1 MAPPTGT
8 AVHLDGL
15 GKRFRLTH
23 DRNWTLKATMLAG
36 HRTRYEEFWA
46 LRDLDLEIPHG
57 STFGII
63 GGNGSGK
70 STLLKVL
77 AGILRPDEGTATV
90 DGRLSALLELGAGF
104 HPELTGR
111 ENVYLNGAILGFT
124 SRDIRQR
131 FDDIV
136 GFAELD
142 RFIDEPVRNYS
153 SGMYVRLGFSVA
165 IHVEPEIL
173 LVDEV
178 LAVGDHSF
186 QRRCLDRFAQLKAE
200 GRTIVL
206 VSHDLDMVGWL
217 CERTAWIQNG
227 ALQAVGPS
235 PEVIDRFLD
244 GADEPLSGT
253 SASGNT
259 TAGTQTPGMQR
270 RFGGLGDD
278 DLVRAVDLVDPNG
291 HRMDRVG
298 SGHPVR
304 FRVRV
309 DAGRADEPL
318 TVALGLYRSDGTHV
332 ASINSGAAA
341 RGLVPEEAPE
351 DNGAGTVE
359 VDYAIDAL
367 AVQPG
372 TYELS
377 VALHDASM
385 RKVFERHTHLIRF
398 EVEPSGGDHQNGLV
412 ALGGTWSA
420 RSVDASATGPR
431 SDGPGSDGS

>member
-1 MAPPTGT
+1 VASSSDP
-8 AVHLDGL
+8 AVLLDGL
-15 GKRFRLTH
+15 GKQFRLTH

-46 LRDLDLEIPHG
+46 LRGVDLEIPHG

-90 DGRLSALLELGAGF
+90 NGRLSALLELGAGF

-124 SRDIRQR
+124 SREIRRR

-178 LAVGDHSF
+178 LAVGDHTF
-186 QRRCLDRFAQLKAE
+186 QKRCLDRFAQLKAE
-200 GRTIVL
+200 GRTIIL

-217 CERTAWIQNG
+217 CERTAWIQQG
-227 ALQAVGPS
+227 TLQAVGPS
-235 PEVIDRFLD
+235 PKVIDRFLN
-244 GADEPLSGT
+244 GAVDSPTPADSSP
-253 SASGNT
+253 SA
-259 TAGTQTPGMQR
+259 PR
-270 RFGGLGDD
+270 RFGGLGPD
-278 DLVRAVDLVDPNG
+278 DLVRAVDLVDANG
-291 HRMDRVG
+291 HPMDRVG
-298 SGHPVR
+298 SGRPVR
-304 FRVRV
+304 FRIRV
-309 DAGRADEPL
+309 NADQVGEPV

-332 ASINSGAAA
+332 TSINSGAAA
-341 RGLVPEEAPE
+341 RAADEA
-351 DNGAGTVE
+351 GMVE
-359 VDYAIDAL
+359 VDYTVDSL

-377 VALHDASM
+377 VALHDATM
-385 RKVFERHTHLIRF
+385 RQVFERHTHLVRF
-398 EVEPSGGDHQNGLV
+398 EVEPTGVDQQNGLV

-420 RSVDASATGPR
+420 RSADR
-431 SDGPGSDGS
+431 

>member
-1 MAPPTGT
+1 MAHSPPGT
-8 AVHLDGL
+8 AVTLDGL
-15 GKRFRLTH
+15 GKKFRLTH

-46 LRDLDLEIPHG
+46 LRDVSLEVEHG
-57 STFGII
+57 ETFGII

-124 SRDIRQR
+124 KRDIRQR

-165 IHVEPEIL
+165 IHVEPEVL

-178 LAVGDHSF
+178 LAVGDLTF
-186 QRRCLDRFAQLKAE
+186 QKRCIERFAHLKAE
-200 GRTIVL
+200 GRTIIV

-217 CERTAWIQNG
+217 CDRTAWIQNG
-227 ALQAVGPS
+227 ALRADGPS
-235 PEVIDRFLD
+235 ADVIERFAT
-244 GADEPLSGT
+244 GADPTSSADGGPAGARPAFERLS
-253 SASGNT
+253 
-259 TAGTQTPGMQR
+259 P
-270 RFGGLGDD
+270 D
-278 DLVRAVDLVDPNG
+278 DLVKTVGLIDPNG
-291 HRMDRVG
+291 HPTDAVG
-298 SGHPVR
+298 SGRPVSI
-304 FRVRV
+304 RVRY
-309 DAGRADEPL
+309 DGQAAGEPV
-318 TVALGLYRSDGTHV
+318 TVALGLYRADGSHV
-332 ASINSGAAA
+332 ASINSGAAT
-341 RGLVPEEAPE
+341 RGVVRSDPTPAGAPTGE
-351 DNGAGTVE
+351 NGLVE
-359 VDYAIDAL
+359 VDYVVPAL
-367 AVQPG
+367 PVQPG

-385 RKVFERHTHLIRF
+385 RRVLERHTHVLRF
-398 EVEPSGGDHQNGLV
+398 EVSATGVDPQNGLV
-412 ALGGTWSA
+412 ALGGTWEA
-420 RSVDASATGPR
+420 R
-431 SDGPGSDGS
+431 

>member
-1 MAPPTGT
+1 VAPRGPD
-8 AVHLDGL
+8 AVALDGL
-15 GKRFRLTH
+15 GKKFRLTH
-23 DRNWTLKATMLAG
+23 DRNWTLKATVLAG

-46 LRDLDLEIPHG
+46 LRGIDLEIPHG

-77 AGILRPDEGTATV
+77 AGILRPDEGTAEV

-124 SRDIRQR
+124 SREIRRR

-165 IHVEPEIL
+165 IHVEPDIL

-178 LAVGDHSF
+178 LAVGDHTF
-186 QRRCLDRFAQLKAE
+186 QKRCLDRFAQLKAE
-200 GRTIVL
+200 GRTIIL

-217 CERTAWIQNG
+217 CEQTAWIQQG
-227 ALQAVGPS
+227 TLQAVGPS
-235 PEVIDRFLD
+235 PEVIDRFLEG
-244 GADEPLSGT
+244 GA
-253 SASGNT
+253 
-259 TAGTQTPGMQR
+259 AGATPVSVPR
-270 RFGGLGDD
+270 RQFGGLGPA
-278 DLVRAVDLVDPNG
+278 DLVTSVDLLDANG

-298 SGHPVR
+298 SGRPVR
-304 FRVRV
+304 FQVRY
-309 DAGRADEPL
+309 DAVRAGEPV
-318 TVALGLYRSDGTHV
+318 TVALGLYRADGTHV
-332 ASINSGAAA
+332 ASINSGAASRA
-341 RGLVPEEAPE
+341 VDGDGGGLVQ
-351 DNGAGTVE
+351 
-359 VDYAIDAL
+359 VDYAVGAL
-367 AVQPG
+367 ALQPG

-377 VALHDASM
+377 VALHDHSM
-385 RKVFERHTHLIRF
+385 RKVLERHTHLVRF
-398 EVEPSGGDHQNGLV
+398 EVEPTGGDHQNGLV

-420 RSVDASATGPR
+420 RSADR
-431 SDGPGSDGS
+431 

>member
-1 MAPPTGT
+1 MAPDTRGA
-8 AVHLDGL
+8 AVRLDGL

-46 LRDLDLEIPHG
+46 LRGVDLEVPHG

-124 SRDIRQR
+124 SREIRRR

-186 QRRCLDRFAQLKAE
+186 QKRCLDRFAQLKAE
-200 GRTIVL
+200 GRTIIL

-217 CERTAWIQNG
+217 CENTAWIQQG
-227 ALQAVGPS
+227 SLQAVGPS
-235 PEVIDRFLD
+235 AEVIGQFLD
-244 GADEPLSGT
+244 GADDEPASAAGSAPGVP
-253 SASGNT
+253 SASPPARGT
-259 TAGTQTPGMQR
+259 TG
-270 RFGGLGDD
+270 RFGGLGPD
-278 DLVRAVDLVDPNG
+278 DLVRAVELVDPNG
-291 HRMDRVG
+291 HRTESVG
-298 SGHPVR
+298 SGRPVR
-304 FRVRV
+304 LRVRV
-309 DAGRADEPL
+309 DAGRAPGPV
-318 TVALGLYRSDGTHV
+318 TVALGLYRADGTHV
-332 ASINSGAAA
+332 ASINSGATA
-341 RGLVPEEAPE
+341 RGA
-351 DNGAGTVE
+351 DGDTVD

-377 VALHDASM
+377 VALHDDTM
-385 RKVFERHTHLIRF
+385 RKVFERHTHLVRF
-398 EVEPSGGDHQNGLV
+398 EVEATDGSQQNGLV
-412 ALGGTWSA
+412 ALGGTLSA
-420 RSVDASATGPR
+420 QPVGDQSAGDQSAGPR
-431 SDGPGSDGS
+431 

>member
-1 MAPPTGT
+1 MSVAPSPDS
-8 AVHLDGL
+8 AVLLNGL

-23 DRNWTLKATMLAG
+23 DRNWTLKATVLAG

-46 LRDLDLEIPHG
+46 LRGIDLDIPHG

-70 STLLKVL
+70 STLLKML

-90 DGRLSALLELGAGF
+90 NGRLSALLELGAGF

-124 SRDIRQR
+124 SKEIRRR

-178 LAVGDHSF
+178 LAVGDHTF
-186 QRRCLDRFAQLKAE
+186 QKRCLDRFAQLKAE
-200 GRTIVL
+200 GRTIIL

-217 CERTAWIQNG
+217 CEQTAWIQQG
-227 ALQAVGPS
+227 TLRAVGPS
-235 PEVIDRFLD
+235 PNVIERFLD
-244 GADEPLSGT
+244 GADDSPTPVAPSP
-253 SASGNT
+253 SA
-259 TAGTQTPGMQR
+259 PR
-270 RFGGLGDD
+270 RFGGLGPD
-278 DLVRAVDLVDPNG
+278 DLVRAVDLVDANG
-291 HRMDRVG
+291 HPMDRVG
-298 SGHPVR
+298 SGRPVR

-309 DAGRADEPL
+309 DADQVGEPV
-318 TVALGLYRSDGTHV
+318 TVALGLYRADGTHV

-341 RGLVPEEAPE
+341 RAADE
-351 DNGAGTVE
+351 AGTVE
-359 VDYAIDAL
+359 VDYAVDSL

-372 TYELS
+372 IYELS
-377 VALHDASM
+377 VALHDATM
-385 RKVFERHTHLIRF
+385 RRVFERHTHLVRF
-398 EVEPSGGDHQNGLV
+398 EVEPTGVDQQNGLV

-420 RSVDASATGPR
+420 RSVDR
-431 SDGPGSDGS
+431 

>member
-1 MAPPTGT
+1 MAPSPDS
-8 AVHLDGL
+8 AVLVDGL

-23 DRNWTLKATMLAG
+23 DRNWTLKATVLAG

-46 LRDLDLEIPHG
+46 LRGVDLDIPHG

-90 DGRLSALLELGAGF
+90 SGRLSALLELGAGF

-124 SRDIRQR
+124 SKEIRRR

-178 LAVGDHSF
+178 LAVGDHTF
-186 QRRCLDRFAQLKAE
+186 QKRCLDRFAQLKAE
-200 GRTIVL
+200 GRTIIL

-217 CERTAWIQNG
+217 CEQTAWIQQG
-227 ALQAVGPS
+227 TLQTVGPS
-235 PEVIDRFLD
+235 PKVIEQFLD
-244 GADEPLSGT
+244 GADDSPTPADPSP
-253 SASGNT
+253 SA
-259 TAGTQTPGMQR
+259 PR
-270 RFGGLGDD
+270 RFGGLGPDA
-278 DLVRAVDLVDPNG
+278 LVRAV
-291 HRMDRVG
+291 
-298 SGHPVR
+298 
-304 FRVRV
+304 
-309 DAGRADEPL
+309 
-318 TVALGLYRSDGTHV
+318 AL
-332 ASINSGAAA
+332 
-341 RGLVPEEAPE
+341 
-351 DNGAGTVE
+351 GAGTGHPPARGE
-359 VDYAIDAL
+359 
-367 AVQPG
+367 
-372 TYELS
+372 
-377 VALHDASM
+377 
-385 RKVFERHTHLIRF
+385 
-398 EVEPSGGDHQNGLV
+398 GGR
-412 ALGGTWSA
+412 APMT
-420 RSVDASATGPR
+420 TGP
-431 SDGPGSDGS
+431 P

>member
-1 MAPPTGT
+1 VSVASSSDP
-8 AVHLDGL
+8 AVLLDGL
-15 GKRFRLTH
+15 GKQFRLTH

-46 LRDLDLEIPHG
+46 LRGVDLEIPHG

-90 DGRLSALLELGAGF
+90 NGRLSALLELGAGF

-124 SRDIRQR
+124 SREIRRR

-178 LAVGDHSF
+178 LAVGDHTF
-186 QRRCLDRFAQLKAE
+186 QKRCLDRFAQLKAE
-200 GRTIVL
+200 GRTIIL

-217 CERTAWIQNG
+217 CEQTAWIQQG
-227 ALQAVGPS
+227 TLQAVGAS
-235 PEVIDRFLD
+235 PKVIDRFLN
-244 GADEPLSGT
+244 GAVDSPTPADSSP
-253 SASGNT
+253 SA
-259 TAGTQTPGMQR
+259 PR
-270 RFGGLGDD
+270 RFGGLGPD
-278 DLVRAVDLVDPNG
+278 DLVRAVDLVDANG
-291 HRMDRVG
+291 HPMDRVG
-298 SGHPVR
+298 SGRPVR

-309 DAGRADEPL
+309 NANQVGEPV

-332 ASINSGAAA
+332 TSINSGAAA
-341 RGLVPEEAPE
+341 RAADEA
-351 DNGAGTVE
+351 GIVE
-359 VDYAIDAL
+359 VDYAVDSL

-377 VALHDASM
+377 VALHDATM
-385 RKVFERHTHLIRF
+385 RQVFERHTHLVRF
-398 EVEPSGGDHQNGLV
+398 EVEPTGVDQQNGLV

-420 RSVDASATGPR
+420 RSADR
-431 SDGPGSDGS
+431 

>member
-1 MAPPTGT
+1 VAPSPDS
-8 AVHLDGL
+8 AVLLDGL

-23 DRNWTLKATMLAG
+23 DRNWTLKATVLAG

-46 LRDLDLEIPHG
+46 LRGVNLDIPHG

-90 DGRLSALLELGAGF
+90 NGRLSALLELGAGF

-124 SRDIRQR
+124 SREIRRR

-178 LAVGDHSF
+178 LAVGDHTF
-186 QRRCLDRFAQLKAE
+186 QKRCLDRFAQLKAE
-200 GRTIVL
+200 GRTIIL
-206 VSHDLDMVGWL
+206 VSHDLNMVGWL
-217 CERTAWIQNG
+217 CEQTAWIQQG
-227 ALQAVGPS
+227 TLQAVGPS
-235 PEVIDRFLD
+235 PKVIEQFLD
-244 GADEPLSGT
+244 GAVDSPTPADPSP
-253 SASGNT
+253 SA
-259 TAGTQTPGMQR
+259 PR
-270 RFGGLGDD
+270 RFGGLGPD
-278 DLVRAVDLVDPNG
+278 DLVRAVDLVDANG
-291 HRMDRVG
+291 HPMDRVG
-298 SGHPVR
+298 SGRPVR

-309 DAGRADEPL
+309 NADQVGEPV
-318 TVALGLYRSDGTHV
+318 TVALGLYRADGTHV

-341 RGLVPEEAPE
+341 RAA
-351 DNGAGTVE
+351 DDAGTVE
-359 VDYAIDAL
+359 VDYAVDSL

-372 TYELS
+372 IYELS
-377 VALHDASM
+377 VALHDATM
-385 RKVFERHTHLIRF
+385 RRVFERHTHLVRF
-398 EVEPSGGDHQNGLV
+398 EVEPTGIDQQNGLV

-420 RSVDASATGPR
+420 RPADR
-431 SDGPGSDGS
+431 

>member
-1 MAPPTGT
+1 MAPRGPD
-8 AVHLDGL
+8 AVALDGL
-15 GKRFRLTH
+15 GKKFRLTH
-23 DRNWTLKATMLAG
+23 DRNWTLKATVLAG

-46 LRDLDLEIPHG
+46 LRGLDLEIPHG

-70 STLLKVL
+70 STLLKLL
-77 AGILRPDEGTATV
+77 AGILRPDEGTAEV

-124 SRDIRQR
+124 SREIRRR

-165 IHVEPEIL
+165 IHVEPDIL

-178 LAVGDHSF
+178 LAVGDHAF
-186 QRRCLDRFAQLKAE
+186 QKRCLDRFAQLKEE
-200 GRTIVL
+200 GRTIIL

-217 CERTAWIQNG
+217 CEQTAWIQQG
-227 ALQAVGPS
+227 TLQAVGPS
-235 PEVIDRFLD
+235 PEVIDRFLEG
-244 GADEPLSGT
+244 GA
-253 SASGNT
+253 
-259 TAGTQTPGMQR
+259 AGAAPVSVPR
-270 RFGGLGDD
+270 RQFGGLGPD
-278 DLVRAVDLVDPNG
+278 DLVTSVDLLDANG

-298 SGHPVR
+298 SGRPVR
-304 FRVRV
+304 FQVRY
-309 DAGRADEPL
+309 DAVRAGEPV
-318 TVALGLYRSDGTHV
+318 TVALGLYRADGTHV
-332 ASINSGAAA
+332 ASINSGAASRA
-341 RGLVPEEAPE
+341 VDGDGGGLVQ
-351 DNGAGTVE
+351 
-359 VDYAIDAL
+359 VDYAVGAL
-367 AVQPG
+367 ALQPG

-377 VALHDASM
+377 VALHDHSM
-385 RKVFERHTHLIRF
+385 RKVLERHTHLVRF
-398 EVEPSGGDHQNGLV
+398 EVEPTGGDHQNGLV

-420 RSVDASATGPR
+420 RSADR
-431 SDGPGSDGS
+431 

>member
-1 MAPPTGT
+1 VAPSPDS
-8 AVHLDGL
+8 AVLVDGL

-23 DRNWTLKATMLAG
+23 DRNWTLKATVLAG

-46 LRDLDLEIPHG
+46 LRGVDLDIPHG

-77 AGILRPDEGTATV
+77 AGILRPDEGAATV
-90 DGRLSALLELGAGF
+90 NGRLSALLELGAGF

-124 SRDIRQR
+124 SKEIRRR

-178 LAVGDHSF
+178 LAVGDHTF
-186 QRRCLDRFAQLKAE
+186 QKRCLDRFAQLKAE
-200 GRTIVL
+200 GRTIIL

-217 CERTAWIQNG
+217 CEQTAWIQQG
-227 ALQAVGPS
+227 ALRAVGPS
-235 PEVIDRFLD
+235 PKVIEQFLD
-244 GADEPLSGT
+244 GAVDSP
-253 SASGNT
+253 
-259 TAGTQTPGMQR
+259 TPIDPSPSSPR
-270 RFGGLGDD
+270 RFGGLGPD
-278 DLVRAVDLVDPNG
+278 DLVRAVDLVDANG
-291 HRMDRVG
+291 HPMDRVG
-298 SGHPVR
+298 SGRPVR

-309 DAGRADEPL
+309 DADQVGEPV
-318 TVALGLYRSDGTHV
+318 TVALGLYRADGTHV
-332 ASINSGAAA
+332 ASIHSGAAVRA
-341 RGLVPEEAPE
+341 A
-351 DNGAGTVE
+351 DDAGTLE
-359 VDYAIDAL
+359 VDYAVDSL

-372 TYELS
+372 IYELS
-377 VALHDASM
+377 VALHDATM
-385 RKVFERHTHLIRF
+385 RRVFERHTHLVRF
-398 EVEPSGGDHQNGLV
+398 EVEPTGVDQQNGLV
-412 ALGGTWSA
+412 ALGGIWSA
-420 RSVDASATGPR
+420 RSADR
-431 SDGPGSDGS
+431 

>member
-1 MAPPTGT
+1 MSVAPSPDS
-8 AVHLDGL
+8 AVLLDGL

-23 DRNWTLKATMLAG
+23 DRNWTLKATVLAG

-46 LRDLDLEIPHG
+46 LRGIDLDIPHG

-70 STLLKVL
+70 STLLKML

-90 DGRLSALLELGAGF
+90 NGRLSALLELGAGF

-124 SRDIRQR
+124 SKEIRRR

-178 LAVGDHSF
+178 LAVGDHTF
-186 QRRCLDRFAQLKAE
+186 QKRCLDRFAQLKAE
-200 GRTIVL
+200 GRTIIL

-217 CERTAWIQNG
+217 CEQTAWIQQG
-227 ALQAVGPS
+227 TLRAVGPS
-235 PEVIDRFLD
+235 PNVIERFLD
-244 GADEPLSGT
+244 GAGDSPTPVTPSP
-253 SASGNT
+253 SA
-259 TAGTQTPGMQR
+259 PR
-270 RFGGLGDD
+270 RFGGLGPD
-278 DLVRAVDLVDPNG
+278 DLVRAVDLVDANG
-291 HRMDRVG
+291 HPMDRVG
-298 SGHPVR
+298 SGRPVR

-309 DAGRADEPL
+309 DADQVGEPV
-318 TVALGLYRSDGTHV
+318 TVALGLYRADGTHV

-341 RGLVPEEAPE
+341 RAADE
-351 DNGAGTVE
+351 AGTVE
-359 VDYAIDAL
+359 VDYAVDSL

-372 TYELS
+372 IYELS
-377 VALHDASM
+377 VALHDATM
-385 RKVFERHTHLIRF
+385 RRVFERHTHLVRF
-398 EVEPSGGDHQNGLV
+398 EVEPTGVDQQNGLV

-420 RSVDASATGPR
+420 RSVDR
-431 SDGPGSDGS
+431 

>member
-1 MAPPTGT
+1 MAPRGPD
-8 AVHLDGL
+8 AVALDGL
-15 GKRFRLTH
+15 GKKFRLTH
-23 DRNWTLKATMLAG
+23 DRNWTLKATVLAG

-46 LRDLDLEIPHG
+46 LRGIDLEISHG

-70 STLLKVL
+70 STLLKLL
-77 AGILRPDEGTATV
+77 AGILRPDEGTAEV

-124 SRDIRQR
+124 SREIRRR

-178 LAVGDHSF
+178 LAVGDHAF
-186 QRRCLDRFAQLKAE
+186 QKRCLDRFAQLKAE
-200 GRTIVL
+200 GRTIIL

-217 CERTAWIQNG
+217 CEQTAWIQQG
-227 ALQAVGPS
+227 TLQAVGPS
-235 PEVIDRFLD
+235 PEVIDRFLEG
-244 GADEPLSGT
+244 GA
-253 SASGNT
+253 
-259 TAGTQTPGMQR
+259 AGAAPVSVAR
-270 RFGGLGDD
+270 RQFGGLGPD
-278 DLVRAVDLVDPNG
+278 DLVTSVDLLDANG

-298 SGHPVR
+298 SGRPVC
-304 FRVRV
+304 FRVRY
-309 DAGRADEPL
+309 DAVRAGEPV
-318 TVALGLYRSDGTHV
+318 TVALGLYRADGTHV
-332 ASINSGAAA
+332 ASINSGAASRA
-341 RGLVPEEAPE
+341 VDGDFGGLVQ
-351 DNGAGTVE
+351 
-359 VDYAIDAL
+359 VDYAVGAL
-367 AVQPG
+367 ALQPG

-377 VALHDASM
+377 VALHDHSM
-385 RKVFERHTHLIRF
+385 RKVLERHTHLVRF
-398 EVEPSGGDHQNGLV
+398 EVEPTGGDHQNGLV

-420 RSVDASATGPR
+420 RWADR
-431 SDGPGSDGS
+431 

>member
-1 MAPPTGT
+1 MGHSPGTPSGT
-8 AVHLDGL
+8 AIALDGL
-15 GKRFRLTH
+15 GKKFRLTH

-46 LRDLDLEIPHG
+46 LRDLSLDIGHG
-57 STFGII
+57 QTFGII

-77 AGILRPDEGTATV
+77 AGILRPDEGTARV

-124 SRDIRQR
+124 ARDIRRR

-165 IHVEPEIL
+165 IHVEPEVL

-178 LAVGDHSF
+178 LAVGDLTF
-186 QRRCLDRFAQLKAE
+186 QKRCLERFAQLKAD
-200 GRTIVL
+200 GRTIVV

-217 CERTAWIQNG
+217 CDQTAWIQQG
-227 ALQAVGPS
+227 ALRAVGPS
-235 PEVIDRFLD
+235 AEVIDRFAT
-244 GADEPLSGT
+244 GADGSTGGGTDAAPARARPAFERLS
-253 SASGNT
+253 
-259 TAGTQTPGMQR
+259 
-270 RFGGLGDD
+270 DD
-278 DLVRAVDLVDPNG
+278 DLVKSVGLIDPNG
-291 HRMDRVG
+291 HPTDVVG
-298 SGHPVR
+298 SGRPVHI
-304 FRVRV
+304 RVRY
-309 DAGRADEPL
+309 DGQAAGEPV
-318 TVALGLYRSDGTHV
+318 TVALGLYRADGTHV
-332 ASINSGAAA
+332 ARINSGATTRGVAHHAA
-341 RGLVPEEAPE
+341 SSGRADGPES
-351 DNGAGTVE
+351 GAGIIE
-359 VDYAIDAL
+359 VDYVVPAL
-367 AVQPG
+367 PVQPG

-385 RKVFERHTHLIRF
+385 RKVLERHTHLLRF
-398 EVEPSGGDHQNGLV
+398 EVTPTGVDPQNGLV
-412 ALGGTWSA
+412 ALGGTWEA
-420 RSVDASATGPR
+420 R
-431 SDGPGSDGS
+431 